1 MHKQWRTVGV
11 ALTLINFNLS
21 KKYLWIDSLSQSWTN
36 PMHLLWAYG
45 WQALSQS
52 CLPLV
57 CLWDCKFVSAPKF
70 MNGYLQTC
78 SCDVFPRSRSLSD
91 AKTSV
96 SDLFFESVNSIPRSL
111 TDDHLVWIWCSLSSL
126 LPATLKTV
134 ANSLS
139 MFYRCLRFRLLIGVD
154 ILFDYCCYQ
163 NGKMKHHLKTPSTFI
178 IVIHSFFPLKFAPI

>member
-1 MHKQWRTVGV
+1 MAAWQKLKHKQWRTVGV
-11 ALTLINFNLS
+11 ALTFNNSNSS
-21 KKYLWIDSLSQSWTN
+21 KRNLWIDSLSQSWTN
-36 PMHLLWAYG
+36 PMHLL
-45 WQALSQS
+45 QAFGSLTLSWS

-78 SCDVFPRSRSLSD
+78 SCDVFPRSRSISD
-91 AKTSV
+91 AKTFV
-96 SDLFFESVNSIPRSL
+96 SDLFFESVNSIPRSS

-126 LPATLKTV
+126 LPATLKIV

-154 ILFDYCCYQ
+154 ILFDYCC
-163 NGKMKHHLKTPSTFI
+163 
-178 IVIHSFFPLKFAPI
+178 